1 MAYSAGAGSGG
12 QLPGS
17 SGFNQTIQ
25 STGLGTTSVTVP
37 YTGSYFVEGTFTI
50 PTLVGGA
57 GASSLVVTV
66 NQNGSPVY
74 TGQAGAEGF
83 YKDLSCTAADVI
95 TMVLTSAAAPDA
107 VLNSVSATY
116 SIGQGQ

>member
-1 MAYSAGAGSGG
+1 MAYNPGAGSGG

-17 SGFNQTIQ
+17 SGFNQNIEAV
-25 STGLGTTSVTVP
+25 GLGTTSVTVP
-37 YTGSYFVEGTFTI
+37 YTGAYFVSGKFTI

-66 NQNGSPVY
+66 NQNGSPIY
-74 TGQAGAEGF
+74 TGQAGPEGF
-83 YKDLSCTAADVI
+83 YTNVSCVAYDVI
-95 TMVLTSAAAPDA
+95 AIVLTSVAAVDA
-107 VLNSVSATY
+107 VNNAVKAVY